1 MVEDLKARKKFYI
14 YDKDKKRIKE
24 TYVEKDAK
32 KYEAKG
38 YKVTSRRRIK
48 HD

>member
-14 YDKDKKRIKE
+14 YDKDKKKIKE

-32 KYEAKG
+32 KYEQKG

>member
-1 MVEDLKARKKFYI
+1 MVEDLKAKKKFYI
-14 YDKDKKRIKE
+14 YDKDRKRIKE

-38 YKVTSRRRIK
+38 YKVTSRRK
-48 HD
+48 TKDD

>member
-1 MVEDLKARKKFYI
+1 MVEGMRKKFYI

-32 KYEAKG
+32 KYEKQG
-38 YKVTSRRRIK
+38 YKVTSRRKIK
-48 HD
+48 ND